1 MNTGVKSLSCEEV
14 EEYFALIG
22 REIDMSLLAPRSV
35 RGFLAM
41 EQREKKLAQRYYKRV
56 WAHRSVQQYLSEN
69 AKQCA
74 NQVVSYFL
82 GDRKNPWDRSF
93 YLANPHGKRHA
104 DLGLVHFRTPSDFSS
119 FLPTD
124 GAVVDFSRCFA
135 IERISLHPSI
145 RNRGFLKML
154 AEELRIQGASL
165 LILQNVFN
173 PSFAFHLFQESLKT
187 NSKILLLSG
196 PDTVGFKEKISPGP
210 TFGWKLGAV

>member
-1 MNTGVKSLSCEEV
+1 MNTAVKSLSCEEV
-14 EEYFALIG
+14 EDYFALIG
-22 REIDMSLLAPRSV
+22 RKIDMSLLNSGSV

-41 EQREKKLAQRYYKRV
+41 ERREKMLARRYYNRV

-69 AKQCA
+69 ARQCA
-74 NQVVSYFL
+74 NQVVSHFF
-82 GDRKNPWDRSF
+82 GDRKNPWERSF

-104 DLGLVHFRTPSDFSS
+104 DLGLVHFRTPSDFSK

-124 GAVVDFSRCFA
+124 GAGGDFSRCFA

-165 LILQNVFN
+165 LILQHVFN

-196 PDTVGFKEKISPGP
+196 PDTVDFEANISPGP